1 MEQRGRLISAA
12 RVRDVLQEEIVRR
25 EGGAAAD
32 QMTS

>member
-25 EGGAAAD
+25 EG
-32 QMTS
+32 QQQIR